1 MPRKSIISLIAIV
14 TLCIVGFAS
23 ANTTGSEA
31 PEQFELA
38 RQVCENDS
46 HCDDVGFVCKA
57 DGACAPTS

>member
-1 MPRKSIISLIAIV
+1 M
-14 TLCIVGFAS
+14 
-23 ANTTGSEA
+23 NTAEA
-31 PEQFELA
+31 A